1 MFLFQRLAKLID
13 DHRNHE
19 VITVTDLG
27 DRELMANSEG
37 VHFGEGAVL
46 PSGIVVPGSPA
57 DKVWMALGGCLVLRK
72 KPDWSE

>member
-19 VITVTDLG
+19 VITVTDPG

-37 VHFGEGAVL
+37 VPFGEGAVL
-46 PSGIVVPGSPA
+46 PSGIVIPAAPGG
-57 DKVWMALGGCLVLRK
+57 KVWIVFNGHLVLRK
-72 KPDWSE
+72 NWSV